1 MNGDHNLRFDRFKEF
16 CLTVALCIGTVIL
29 GQLVVSF
36 EVPDE
41 VLICLYILCDVLISY
56 LTNGYLWGILA
67 SIIMPIAYTYFISA
81 PIMSFSSSSP
91 YLLVTAGLMMTIS
104 IIISSITSKVK
115 EQEILARKRE
125 EESSV
130 LYHLTRDLA
139 GVTSVDAVVNLTLQN
154 ISHVFHTNCR
164 LLFFD
169 EDGKPAGTFTLL
181 ENGKIDAMVP
191 TDTRRSFHEYEI
203 RPDKDYYINSQQHE
217 FPFYTP
223 SGQVIGAVA
232 IPNQTAEHMT
242 PSELRMVSTMV
253 EAGGIVIDKLS
264 LAQSQEQA
272 RNEIEQERY
281 RANLLRSISHDLRT
295 PLAGISGTSEVL
307 MSMLDPSSKEYELAS
322 TISRETSWLYN
333 LVQNV
338 LSLTRIQNG
347 SVNMKKEVM
356 VVEDVVSSAVETM
369 KTRFPKRKLVTRFPE
384 EVLAASMDSSLIKQ
398 VIINL
403 IDNAN
408 KFSDISQPIE
418 LEVSE
423 SDDKKMVL
431 VAVKDHGTGLSEAA
445 REKVF
450 NMFYTTKSNAPGAMR
465 GFGLG
470 LPICDSIIRAHGG
483 TITADNRSDGMK
495 GAVFTISLP
504 KFEMEG

>member
-1 MNGDHNLRFDRFKEF
+1 MDGVRNVRFERFKEF
-16 CLTVALCIGTVIL
+16 CLTIALCIGTVIL

-36 EVPDE
+36 DVPED
-41 VLICLYILCDVLISY
+41 VLVCLYLLAVVLTSY
-56 LTNGYLWGILA
+56 LTNGYWYGIAA
-67 SIIMPIAYTYFISA
+67 SILMPMAYTYFLAA
-81 PIMSFSSSSP
+81 PRMSFSSSSP
-91 YLLVTAGLMMTIS
+91 FLFVTAGLMMIIS
-104 IIISSITSKVK
+104 FIISSITSKVK
-115 EQEILARKRE
+115 AQEVLARKRE

-139 GVTSVDAVVNLTLQN
+139 GVTSVEEVVHLTLEN
-154 ISHVFHTNCR
+154 IAKVFHTDCR

-169 EDGKPAGTFTLL
+169 EEGKPESTFTLL
-181 ENGKIDAMVP
+181 EHGQINTEAHTNSKRDF
-191 TDTRRSFHEYEI
+191 SEYKI
-203 RPDKDYYINSQQHE
+203 RPELGYYKNNLQYE
-217 FPFYTP
+217 FPFYAP
-223 SGQVIGAVA
+223 DGKVLGAVA
-232 IPNQTAEHMT
+232 IPNQVARTMSKADLQMVNTMT
-242 PSELRMVSTMV
+242 

-264 LAQSQEQA
+264 IAKSQEQA
-272 RNEIEQERY
+272 RNDIEQERY

-307 MSMLDPSSKEYELAS
+307 MSMLDPQTKEYELAN

-356 VVEDVVSSAVETM
+356 VVEDIVSSAVETM
-369 KTRFPKRKLVTRFPE
+369 ETRFPKRKLLTFFPE
-384 EVLAASMDSSLIKQ
+384 DILTASMDSSLIKQ

-408 KFSDISQPIE
+408 KFSDLSQPIE
-418 LEVSE
+418 LEVKDDSE
-423 SDDKKMVL
+423 HGFVQ
-431 VAVKDHGTGLSEAA
+431 VEVKDHGIGLSPAA

-450 NMFYTTKSNAPGAMR
+450 NMFYTTKSSTPGAMR

-470 LPICDSIIRAHGG
+470 LPICDSIIKAHGG
-483 TITADNRSDGMK
+483 TISADNRQDGQQ

-504 KFEMEG
+504 KFKMEE